1 MRITMDDLFRVDRIG
16 DDEVEFSFDVREF
29 KALGLDAD
37 YIRLVFYDN
46 DSWAYAWE
54 FHEKKLKKGLTFTKI
69 CRKIK

>member
-46 DSWAYAWE
+46 DSWAYA
-54 FHEKKLKKGLTFTKI
+54 
-69 CRKIK
+69 